1 MAAGRESEKA
11 EGDVEGR
18 ACDCDAE
25 QFSGGAGAIFFS
37 FLRRAGGIVLFHRT
51 RDLELEALPGV
62 VSFVAGSSICVPRD
76 TDVAHFETRADG
88 YFGAGIFVF
97 GRGDLFGECGGVA
110 SWNFVADGESEFG
123 DGVWLVAELHGA
135 GFAKD

>member
-1 MAAGRESEKA
+1 M
-11 EGDVEGR
+11 
-18 ACDCDAE
+18 
-25 QFSGGAGAIFFS
+25 
-37 FLRRAGGIVLFHRT
+37 VLFHRT

-88 YFGAGIFVF
+88 YFGAGVFVF

-110 SWNFVADGESEFG
+110 LWDSTVDGEGERG
-123 DGVWLVAELHGA
+123 HGVRLVAELYGA
-135 GFAKD
+135 SVAKNESCLLIQFGLVIGAKFRR